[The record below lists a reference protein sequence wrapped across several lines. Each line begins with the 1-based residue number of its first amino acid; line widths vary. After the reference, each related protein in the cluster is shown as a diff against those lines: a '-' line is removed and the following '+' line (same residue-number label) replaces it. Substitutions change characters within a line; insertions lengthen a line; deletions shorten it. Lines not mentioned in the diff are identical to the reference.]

1 MTDCLSAEDAL
12 IIAEE
17 MRFVV
22 RDPGLLAA
30 AMARPAASAFGADAY
45 VGIDHK
51 IAALIESVNRN
62 HALVDGD
69 KRLSWVCAVIFA
81 QLNGWTLAAEPEQI
95 DDVVRRVAASQI
107 SLDHLTSWVSDHL
120 TAN

>member
-1 MTDCLSAEDAL
+1 
-12 IIAEE
+12 
-17 MRFVV
+17 
-22 RDPGLLAA
+22 
-30 AMARPAASAFGADAY
+30 
-45 VGIDHK
+45 
-51 IAALIESVNRN
+51 
-62 HALVDGD
+62 
-69 KRLSWVCAVIFA
+69 VIFA